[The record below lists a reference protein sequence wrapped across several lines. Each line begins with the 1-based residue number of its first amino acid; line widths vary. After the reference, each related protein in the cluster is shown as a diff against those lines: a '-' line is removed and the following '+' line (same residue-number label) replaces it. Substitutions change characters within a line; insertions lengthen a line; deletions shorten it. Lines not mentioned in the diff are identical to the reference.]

1 MKNKILI
8 ALGGN
13 AIVGPGEE
21 GNLEEQYRHTAE
33 AMAELATLLTVGE
46 LATLLHESPFDGL
59 IVTHGN
65 GPQVGNILLRSE
77 YASEVI
83 YPITLDVAVADSQAG
98 MGYMIQ
104 QSLQNALMRAGKQR
118 SVTTV
123 ITQVEVARDD
133 PAFANPTKFIG
144 QPFPHEKVESLVR
157 DRKWQMKLDKAR
169 GWRRVVPSP
178 EPRAILEQDI
188 IRTLSDEGVIVIAV
202 GGGGIPVVRE
212 PDGRLHGVEAVIDKD
227 MASALLAKNL
237 GLKTFVIVTGV
248 EQVCVGF
255 GTPQQRPLG
264 RVTTSEIRKY
274 LDAGEFP
281 EGSMGPKI
289 RAALLFL
296 EGGGDEVVITRSGRL
311 SDAIKGNAGTR
322 IVKD

>member
-1 MKNKILI
+1 MENKILI

-21 GNLEEQYRHTAE
+21 GNLEQQYRHTGE
-33 AMAELATLLTVGE
+33 TMAELATLL
-46 LATLLHESPFDGL
+46 HETHFDGL
-59 IVTHGN
+59 ILSHGN

-104 QSLQNALMRAGKQR
+104 QSLHNALARVGER
-118 SVTTV
+118 RLVTTV
-123 ITQVEVARDD
+123 ITQVEVSRDD
-133 PAFANPTKFIG
+133 PAFATPTKFIG
-144 QPFPHEKVESLVR
+144 QSFPHKKAESLIR
-157 DRKWQMKLDKAR
+157 DRKWQMKLDRGR
-169 GWRRVVPSP
+169 GWRRVVASP
-178 EPRAILEQDI
+178 EPCVILEQVI
-188 IRTLSDEGVIVIAV
+188 IRKLLQEGVIVIAV

-212 PDGRLHGVEAVIDKD
+212 ADGRLHGVEAVIDKD

-237 GLKTFVIVTGV
+237 GLKTFIIVTGV

-264 RVTTSEIRKY
+264 RVTTDEARKY

-296 EGGGDEVVITRSGRL
+296 EGGGEEVIITRPGKLRA
-311 SDAIKGNAGTR
+311 AIGGNAGTK
-322 IVKD
+322 IVKG